1 MVYRF
6 VKSVIRSL
14 KRQYGQPITL
24 YKTTTQGTVD
34 WTDGTV
40 SGRTTSTKSI
50 KRAVILPGR
59 ATRKFN
65 YDITFLA
72 ANKNFTYGGFYDI
85 TQRDMIIDNKDIGT
99 FGIDLDTRIRFDGSD
114 YRVREFN
121 EFEESNAVYLVASKI
136 EGQNNES

>member
-1 MVYRF
+1 MA
-6 VKSVIRSL
+6 
-14 KRQYGQPITL
+14 
-24 YKTTTQGTVD
+24 
-34 WTDGTV
+34 
-40 SGRTTSTKSI
+40 RT
-50 KRAVILPGR
+50 
-59 ATRKFN
+59 FN
-65 YDITFLA
+65 YDLSYIA